1 MILSH
6 KISALME
13 IIDSYDTVG
22 KLTFGQP
29 IGYLEKGADV
39 HGLIKRQR
47 QFHGYLNVVGTD
59 GSDI

>member
-1 MILSH
+1 
-6 KISALME
+6 ME